1 MEHEN
6 VGTSNLIHYRLAA
19 ICTFYGSQGT
29 CFHFFFFSFS
39 FFFLGIYSSICGLFL
54 FVSHSQFWFSWR
66 YQLPEFSKDYHVVA
80 IDMRGYGE
88 TDRPPNKDDYKLD
101 LLTQDIVELIP
112 ALGYSNCILVS
123 HDWGGVVA
131 W

>member
-1 MEHEN
+1 MHP
-6 VGTSNLIHYRLAA
+6 
-19 ICTFYGSQGT
+19 
-29 CFHFFFFSFS
+29 
-39 FFFLGIYSSICGLFL
+39 
-54 FVSHSQFWFSWR
+54 QFWYSWR

-88 TDRPPNKDDYKLD
+88 TDRPPNKDDYTID

-112 ALGYSNCILVS
+112 ALGHSKCVLVS